1 MQAMNLLVFAGSAR
15 RDSLNRKLAAEVAS
29 VAKDVGA
36 VVTHI
41 ELTDYE
47 LPLYHGDL
55 EAQGMPPG
63 VLRLKQVMDAH
74 PGWIVVTPEYNG
86 SYTPLLKNALDWAS
100 RPLPG
105 TPGWEDGLRPFRG
118 KVVGMLSASAGAL
131 GGLRAQSHLG
141 PLLQVLKCW
150 VAPQAF
156 ALSRADKAFDDQGRL
171 LDPATR
177 QQVEGVVRQVTG
189 AAGRLQGL

>member
-1 MQAMNLLVFAGSAR
+1 MKLLVFAGSAR
-15 RDSLNRKLAAEVAS
+15 RESLNRQLAAEAS
-29 VAKDVGA
+29 RLARDAGT

-41 ELTDYE
+41 ELGDYD

-55 EAQGMPPG
+55 EAQGMPPD
-63 VLRLKQVMDAH
+63 VLRFKELLAEH
-74 PGWIVVTPEYNG
+74 AGWVIVTPEYNG
-86 SYTPLLKNALDWAS
+86 SYPPLLKNALDWAS
-100 RPLPG
+100 RPLPA

-156 ALSRADKAFDDQGRL
+156 ALSRADKAFDDTGHL
-171 LDPATR
+171 ADPGAQKQVQAVIAQVVGAATR
-177 QQVEGVVRQVTG
+177 
-189 AAGRLQGL
+189 LHGLG